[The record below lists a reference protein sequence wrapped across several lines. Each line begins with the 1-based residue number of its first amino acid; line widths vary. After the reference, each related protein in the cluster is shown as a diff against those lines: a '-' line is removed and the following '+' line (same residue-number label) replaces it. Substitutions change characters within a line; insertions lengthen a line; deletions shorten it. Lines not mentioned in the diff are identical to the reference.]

1 MRRILL
7 VLLLI
12 PLLLLPVQAE
22 EISAPQVP
30 ESGEALMPVPTE
42 SFGNDLWQLFKKAV
56 GTLEPELKDAAGICL
71 CLIATVMLA
80 AILRTAQGN
89 IGKATEFACVVAVCT
104 LLLGTTNSLIQT
116 GADTVWELSQ
126 YGKLLL
132 PVMTAMLATQ
142 GGIGTSAGLYSGT
155 ALFDAVLS
163 GLIAKLLIPL
173 IYLYL
178 VLAVGE
184 HTTAEESLKRIK
196 GFVKWLIT
204 WSLKTILYVF
214 TGYIGLTGVIS
225 GSADAAALKATKL
238 TISGMVPV
246 VGGIL
251 SDASEAVI
259 VGAQV
264 MKSVAGI
271 YGVLALLAIWIA
283 PFLRI
288 GAHYLLLKLT
298 AAVCEAFGIKRA
310 SGIIKDF
317 SVAMGLLVG
326 MTASV
331 CIMFLVSTVC
341 FMKGVA

>member
-1 MRRILL
+1 MRRILV
-7 VLLLI
+7 VLFLI

-22 EISAPQVP
+22 EIAAPPVP
-30 ESGEALMPVPTE
+30 ESGEMLMPVPTE
-42 SFGNDLWQLFKKAV
+42 SFGNDLWTLVKKAI
-56 GTLEPELKDAAGICL
+56 GLIQPELKNAAGMCVG
-71 CLIATVMLA
+71 LIATVMLTA
-80 AILRTAQGN
+80 VLRTVPGNAAQVS
-89 IGKATEFACVVAVCT
+89 EFACVVAVCT
-104 LLLGTTNSLIQT
+104 LLLGTTNNLIEM
-116 GADTVWELSQ
+116 GSDTVWELSQ

-132 PVMTAMLATQ
+132 PVMTAALATQ
-142 GGIGTSAGLYSGT
+142 GGIRTSAGLYAGT

-163 GLIAKLLIPL
+163 SVIAKLLIPL

-184 HTTAEESLKRIK
+184 HATSEDSLKRIK
-196 GFVKWLIT
+196 DFVKWLIT

-214 TGYIGLTGVIS
+214 TGYIGLTGVVS

-264 MKSVAGI
+264 MKSAAGI

-288 GAHYLLLKLT
+288 GIHYLLLKLT
-298 AAVCEAFGIKRA
+298 AAVCEAFGVKRA

-317 SVAMGLLVG
+317 STAMGLLVG
-326 MTASV
+326 MTGSV
-331 CIMFLVSTVC
+331 CVMLLVSTVC
-341 FMKGVA
+341 FMKGVT